1 MKVITSRNNE
11 RIKDVVR
18 LRDRKARTESGLF
31 FIEGIHLAEEYI
43 RHCGF
48 PLEVYF
54 TEKAY
59 NSYRDFFAS
68 LPEDILY
75 SVSDSVFDKI
85 STESSPQG
93 IICVCKACSFSQSL
107 PEKGS
112 FLFLESVRDTGN
124 LGTIIRTAVSLGV
137 EGIILSPD
145 CADIYNPKTLRA
157 SMGAVFAADIF
168 MPAEF
173 SAAVTAA
180 KKYGKVYATAL
191 YDNSLE
197 LGKFKVCKNDSF
209 IIGNEGQGITEEIR
223 SLADNTVIIPM
234 TGKTESLNAAAA
246 AAIIIW
252 EMTRS
257 YNGR

>member
-1 MKVITSRNNE
+1 M
-11 RIKDVVR
+11 
-18 LRDRKARTESGLF
+18 
-31 FIEGIHLAEEYI
+31 
-43 RHCGF
+43 
-48 PLEVYF
+48 
-54 TEKAY
+54 
-59 NSYRDFFAS
+59 
-68 LPEDILY
+68 PEDILY
-75 SVSDSVFDKI
+75 SVSDSVFEKI

-93 IICVCKACSFSQSL
+93 VICVCKACSFPQSL

-137 EGIILSPD
+137 EGIVLSPD

-173 SAAVTAA
+173 SAAVTSA

>member
-11 RIKDVVR
+11 RIKDIVR
-18 LRDRKARTESGLF
+18 LRDRRSRTESGLF

-68 LPEDILY
+68 LPEDVLC
-75 SVSDSVFDKI
+75 SVSDSVFEKI

-93 IICVCKACSFSQSL
+93 VLCVCKACPFGKTL

-124 LGTIIRTAVSLGV
+124 LGTIIRTAVSLGGDCDTLTCIAGGMAEAMYGV
-137 EGIILSPD
+137 PEELKEECRKRLEPD
-145 CADIYNPKTLRA
+145 
-157 SMGAVFAADIF
+157 MV
-168 MPAEF
+168 
-173 SAAVTAA
+173 
-180 KKYGKVYATAL
+180 KVLDRFGEYI
-191 YDNSLE
+191 
-197 LGKFKVCKNDSF
+197 V
-209 IIGNEGQGITEEIR
+209 
-223 SLADNTVIIPM
+223 
-234 TGKTESLNAAAA
+234 
-246 AAIIIW
+246 
-252 EMTRS
+252 
-257 YNGR
+257 

>member
-11 RIKDVVR
+11 RIKDIVR
-18 LRDRKARTESGLF
+18 LRDRKSRTESGLF

-54 TEKAY
+54 TDKAY

-68 LPEDILY
+68 VPDDILCL
-75 SVSDSVFDKI
+75 VSDSVFEKI
-85 STESSPQG
+85 STEASPQG
-93 IICVCKACSFSQSL
+93 VLCVCKASMIEETL

-124 LGTIIRTAVSLGV
+124 LGTIIRTAVSLGA
-137 EGIILSPD
+137 EGIVLSPD

-168 MPAEF
+168 VPADF
-173 SAAVTAA
+173 KKAVIKA
-180 KKYGKVYATAL
+180 KEYGKVYATAL

-197 LGKFKVCKNDSF
+197 LGKFEVCKNDSF

-223 SLADNTVIIPM
+223 NLADNTVIIPM

>member
-11 RIKDVVR
+11 RIKDIVR
-18 LRDRKARTESGLF
+18 LRDRKSRTESGRF

-43 RHCGF
+43 RNCGF

-59 NSYRDFFAS
+59 NSYRDFFVS
-68 LPEDILY
+68 LPDDILY
-75 SVSDSVFDKI
+75 SVSDSVFEKI
-85 STESSPQG
+85 STEASPQG
-93 IICVCKACSFSQSL
+93 VLCICKSDLFEQTL
-107 PEKGS
+107 PERGS
-112 FLFLESVRDTGN
+112 FLFLESVRDAGN
-124 LGTIIRTAVSLGV
+124 LGTIIRTAVSLGAF
-137 EGIILSPD
+137 GIVLSPD

-168 MPAEF
+168 VPADF
-173 SAAVTAA
+173 KKAVIKA
-180 KKYGKVYATAL
+180 KEYGKVYATAL

-197 LGKFKVCKNDSF
+197 LGKFEVCKNDSF

-257 YNGR
+257 NNGR

>member
-11 RIKDVVR
+11 RIKDIVR
-18 LRDRKARTESGLF
+18 LRDRKSRTESGRF

-43 RHCGF
+43 RNCGF

-59 NSYRDFFAS
+59 NSYRDLFAS
-68 LPEDILY
+68 LPDDILY
-75 SVSDSVFDKI
+75 SVSDSVFEKI
-85 STESSPQG
+85 STEASPQG
-93 IICVCKACSFSQSL
+93 VLCICKSDLFEQTL
-107 PEKGS
+107 PERGS
-112 FLFLESVRDTGN
+112 FLFLESVRDAGN
-124 LGTIIRTAVSLGV
+124 LGTIIRTAVSLGAF
-137 EGIILSPD
+137 GIVLSPD

-168 MPAEF
+168 VPADF
-173 SAAVTAA
+173 KKAVIKA
-180 KKYGKVYATAL
+180 KEYGKVYATAL

-197 LGKFKVCKNDSF
+197 LGRFEVCKNDSF

>member
-11 RIKDVVR
+11 RIKDIVR
-18 LRDRKARTESGLF
+18 LRDRKSRTESGRF

-43 RHCGF
+43 RNCGF

-68 LPEDILY
+68 LPDDILY
-75 SVSDSVFDKI
+75 SVSDSVFEKI
-85 STESSPQG
+85 STEASPQG
-93 IICVCKACSFSQSL
+93 VLCICKSDLFEQTL
-107 PEKGS
+107 PERGS
-112 FLFLESVRDTGN
+112 FLFLESVRDAGN
-124 LGTIIRTAVSLGV
+124 LGTIIRTAVSLGAF
-137 EGIILSPD
+137 GIVLSPD

-168 MPAEF
+168 VPADF
-173 SAAVTAA
+173 KKAVIKA
-180 KKYGKVYATAL
+180 KEYGKVYATTL

-197 LGKFKVCKNDSF
+197 LGKFEVCKNDSF

>member
-11 RIKDVVR
+11 RIKDIVR
-18 LRDRKARTESGLF
+18 LRDRKSRTESGRF
-31 FIEGIHLAEEYI
+31 FIEGIHLAEEHI
-43 RHCGF
+43 RNCGF

-68 LPEDILY
+68 LPDDILY
-75 SVSDSVFDKI
+75 SVSDSVFEKI
-85 STESSPQG
+85 STEVSPQG
-93 IICVCKACSFSQSL
+93 VLCICKSDLFEQTL
-107 PEKGS
+107 PERGS
-112 FLFLESVRDTGN
+112 FLFLESVRDAGN
-124 LGTIIRTAVSLGV
+124 LGTIIRTAVSLGAF
-137 EGIILSPD
+137 GIVLSPD

-168 MPAEF
+168 VPSDF
-173 SAAVTAA
+173 KKAVIKA
-180 KKYGKVYATAL
+180 KEYGKVYATAL

-197 LGKFKVCKNDSF
+197 LGRFEVCKNDSF

>member
-11 RIKDVVR
+11 RIKDIVR
-18 LRDRKARTESGLF
+18 LRDRKSRAESGQF

-48 PLEVYF
+48 PIEVYF

-68 LPEDILY
+68 MPDDILCL
-75 SVSDSVFDKI
+75 VNDSVFEKI
-85 STESSPQG
+85 STEASPQG
-93 IICVCKACSFSQSL
+93 VLCVCKADLFEQTL
-107 PEKGS
+107 PERGS

-124 LGTIIRTAVSLGV
+124 LGTIIRTAVSLGA
-137 EGIILSPD
+137 EGIVLSPD

-168 MPAEF
+168 VPADF
-173 SAAVTAA
+173 KKAVIKA
-180 KKYGKVYATAL
+180 KEYGKVYATAL

-197 LGKFKVCKNDSF
+197 LGKFEVCKNDSF

-223 SLADNTVIIPM
+223 NLADNTVIIPM